1 MVYVIS
7 KVQQSSKRK
16 LSILLSLMGTVLITA
31 CSTAQPTPPLSK
43 AHYPVEVAESIERL
57 ELYTRPNGL
66 ELSARD
72 SDAVAIFVN
81 NYRRFGNGPLYIN
94 VPSHA
99 AQGLG
104 AQQAQSLIA
113 RLLGGV
119 AANTS
124 IARGQYAARP
134 NAPAP
139 VVVSYRHL
147 KTLPR
152 DCGFLGDL
160 TMTGSNNA
168 DYSYGCTQSANLAAM
183 IQDPRQLIEPLP
195 FDRPNIERRI
205 DIYDKY
211 IQGQD
216 TSSEQPARQAVSA
229 DGN

>member
-104 AQQAQSLIA
+104 AQQAH
-113 RLLGGV
+113 
-119 AANTS
+119 
-124 IARGQYAARP
+124 